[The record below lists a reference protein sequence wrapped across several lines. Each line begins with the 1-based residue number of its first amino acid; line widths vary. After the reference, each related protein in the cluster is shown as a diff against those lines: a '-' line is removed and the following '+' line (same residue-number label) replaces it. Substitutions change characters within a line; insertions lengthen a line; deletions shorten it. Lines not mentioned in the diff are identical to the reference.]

1 MWRTRMLPELPNK
14 KSAISKEEHDTVTD
28 LTKKVPSPDPTICGK
43 AVTSPFFLPYFR
55 QLGKLHDQH

>member
-28 LTKKVPSPDPTICGK
+28 LTKKEPSPDPTICGK
-43 AVTSPFFLPYFR
+43 AITSPFFLP
-55 QLGKLHDQH
+55 